1 MERELVRGVMIL
13 NEIHVQIARNM
24 ANNTLFETISEQI
37 NEVRSIMLDEA
48 FPGPSVDMDYVQP
61 GHTIMPEIVWDDILN
76 IRKASQEK
84 NDGC

>member
-37 NEVRSIMLDEA
+37 NEVRGIMLDEA
-48 FPGPSVDMDYVQP
+48 FPRPSVDIDYVQP
-61 GHTIMPEIVWDDILN
+61 TSSIMPEIVWDDILN
-76 IRKASQEK
+76 IRKKSDDK